1 VDKRCSG
8 TTNISSNILLEYLV
22 ELSIEMSELRN
33 DPIGNTLHINPALV
47 NNQHGR
53 RKASNKVYLHQKN
66 TKDGEVFRRLLGLH
80 GAPKIDENWMPSV
93 SSACTSQL
101 RRKTFST
108 ALENESSQ
116 GPPRTPK
123 KLESPKKLLH
133 SRIQFEKRVTK
144 SRQANEQR
152 QFPLSS
158 AVLYWRDWPNERVLP
173 DEVSLRTIFARYGRV
188 RSVVMT
194 SENSAVVVFED
205 LRDCCDLI
213 QASDI
218 QVLLDKT
225 VLLVKA
231 TWYHRPLQN
240 RDFYRA
246 GGALA
251 TVMKRP
257 ITY

>member
-1 VDKRCSG
+1 MSYEPRSG
-8 TTNISSNILLEYLV
+8 EWVGGCFTAVGMASYH
-22 ELSIEMSELRN
+22 EMLCWHHIMNRQCY
-33 DPIGNTLHINPALV
+33 NTLYCCYKGIYFKIKWKITTQPT
-47 NNQHGR
+47 
-53 RKASNKVYLHQKN
+53 ASSDSPYKL
-66 TKDGEVFRRLLGLH
+66 
-80 GAPKIDENWMPSV
+80 W
-93 SSACTSQL
+93 L
-101 RRKTFST
+101 R
-108 ALENESSQ
+108 
-116 GPPRTPK
+116 
-123 KLESPKKLLH
+123 
-133 SRIQFEKRVTK
+133 FEKRVTK

-257 ITY
+257 ITYWRRQKCN